1 MANSGIQATE
11 GAAIPP
17 APIWHRAERL
27 FPLDARGSSIE
38 EIQAFLKQAWNQG
51 HDAVMLRNYTAPG
64 GRSGDILVVKDP
76 AQLRSPTAKFD
87 PRRRNSSDLSAS
99 IAAFLGPGVA
109 VHVLNE
115 TMPPESSEAFWD
127 AWRRGDAL

>member
-1 MANSGIQATE
+1 L
-11 GAAIPP
+11 P
-17 APIWHRAERL
+17 
-27 FPLDARGSSIE
+27 IE
-38 EIQAFLKQAWNQG
+38 EIQASLKQAWNQG

-87 PRRRNSSDLSAS
+87 PRKRNSSDLSAS
-99 IAAFLGPGVA
+99 IAALLGPGVA
-109 VHVLNE
+109 AHVLNE